1 MATVKGTKQSKDA
14 LGAKGK
20 KDQFQFDP
28 NDLVLVVDPKH
39 PLYDKRV
46 HLPVKESLVRNIMA
60 FGVIEPIVVRKNP
73 ETGEVEVVAG
83 RQRVMACR
91 EANRRLIAQGLE
103 PHWIPAIVRRGECT
117 SLMGVMASENE
128 HREDDSPVGRAE
140 KMQRML
146 DMGRSE
152 EEVAVTFGLKTAATV
167 KQSVLLLEA
176 PRVVRDAVESEAITP
191 TEGSKLAKMEPEAA
205 TKALERL
212 LKEAPRQSGKKRRAN
227 AKRAREMIAPDPPGT
242 RQEGA
247 AGDVRPAG
255 ARHLRAAR
263 PARCGCRCSRGE
275 ERARLGARPHRRGRA
290 LPAAED
296 QARRCRTRSEGW
308 LRDTQE
314 LP

>member
-227 AKRAREMIAPDPPGT
+227 AKRAREIIDQTHQVRGKKELLAMFGRLALATSEPHDQRGAGAGAVAAKNALDWALGRID
-242 RQEGA
+242 EGA
-247 AGDVRPAG
+247 LFLLLKIKPVAAVPEAKAG
-255 ARHLRAAR
+255 
-263 PARCGCRCSRGE
+263 
-275 ERARLGARPHRRGRA
+275 
-290 LPAAED
+290 
-296 QARRCRTRSEGW
+296 
-308 LRDTQE
+308 
-314 LP
+314 